1 DRPRGDYS
9 ADAGRLGMTHE
20 RKSSLELCF
29 QDRAK
34 DPAMI
39 TAHFPPFE
47 EDNDTVHGR
56 RKSLLEEQPAQDDR
70 EDEES

>member
-1 DRPRGDYS
+1 
-9 ADAGRLGMTHE
+9 MTHG

-34 DPAMI
+34 DAAMI

-47 EDNDTVHGR
+47 DDDDTVHGR
-56 RKSLLEEQPAQDDR
+56 RKSLLEDHPAQDEPE

>member
-1 DRPRGDYS
+1 
-9 ADAGRLGMTHE
+9 MTHG

-34 DPAMI
+34 EPAMI

-47 EDNDTVHGR
+47 DDDTVHGR
-56 RKSLLEEQPAQDDR
+56 RKSLLEDQPAQDDR